1 MSRDI
6 PRRCVVVLVEHTT
19 IKENTMDARLDI
31 MTNDTAM
38 KAVKHF
44 VSAGKAAAGSLPA
57 ATQELVKI
65 RASQIN
71 GCGFCLDMHTKDARL
86 NGETEQRLYLL
97 SAWREAP
104 MYSERE
110 RAALA
115 WAEAVTKLEN
125 GEVPD
130 EVYAQAREHFD
141 EQQLM
146 KLTLQIVAINGWNR
160 FCISFN
166 AEPGTYKAG
175 SLSKSGVA
183 QTV

>member
-1 MSRDI
+1 MSVRVPLDPKKFGDVLGAMASLNKVI
-6 PRRCVVVLVEHTT
+6 ASAGLDEKLLYLVEV
-19 IKENTMDARLDI
+19 R
-31 MTNDTAM
+31 
-38 KAVKHF
+38 V
-44 VSAGKAAAGSLPA
+44 
-57 ATQELVKI
+57 
-65 RASQIN
+65 SQIN

-97 SAWREAP
+97 NAWREAP

-115 WAEAVTKLEN
+115 WAEAVTKLKD

-130 EVYAQAREHFD
+130 EVYAQARKHFD

-146 KLTLQIVAINGWNR
+146 KLTLQVVAINGWNR

-175 SLSKSGVA
+175 SLRTAGVA
-183 QTV
+183 QTA